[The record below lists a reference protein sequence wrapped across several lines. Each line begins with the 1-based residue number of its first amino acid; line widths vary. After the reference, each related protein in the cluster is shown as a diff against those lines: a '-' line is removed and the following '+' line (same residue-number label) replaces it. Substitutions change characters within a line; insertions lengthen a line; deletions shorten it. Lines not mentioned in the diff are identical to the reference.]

1 MHSRQFSWTAVTI
14 ADSSI
19 FLPSLLCCYVKT
31 STLDAPN
38 TPGQYILSYS
48 FSLLCFPV
56 VLHPGSRT
64 GLAGDGDSGSGAH
77 KHSTPG
83 LAQSLL
89 LPFKTL
95 RNHLRNLCTE
105 KGHFSHHFKATQ
117 DCAFL
122 RQMLPSP
129 LPCHPDP
136 PAKQEAQDDPATTD
150 PTVYVCLLL
159 IFYQSSD
166 LSHQAAAWW
175 TEPKEIRAFM
185 QEGN

>member
-1 MHSRQFSWTAVTI
+1 MSKHPPWMHLTPLDNTSFPTLLA
-14 ADSSI
+14 SSA
-19 FLPSLLCCYVKT
+19 SLWCFTQAAAQVWLGMATQAPVHT
-31 STLDAPN
+31 S
-38 TPGQYILSYS
+38 
-48 FSLLCFPV
+48 
-56 VLHPGSRT
+56 
-64 GLAGDGDSGSGAH
+64 
-77 KHSTPG
+77 STPG

-166 LSHQAAAWW
+166 LSHQAAA
-175 TEPKEIRAFM
+175 
-185 QEGN
+185 